1 MTKLRIIQVALAC
14 AFASYAYA
22 ADVYVRTGATGTGDG
37 SNWTNAYTQVQ
48 AAITACARG
57 DTIYVAAG
65 TYDALTLSKATNGTL
80 RITIKKATVS
90 SHGTDVGWHPSYADG
105 QFAPGHPLTI
115 TSGYWT
121 IDGQEG
127 TGFDPSSY
135 GILLSKRSTAT
146 SPSNLVQIGTGTQN
160 IAGLEFRYVA
170 AVNWDN
176 NYDIEKIAWNQSGQA
191 TVTNITWSHIYTR
204 YGQNSIKLLGVN
216 TATIEYLFVEDPFS
230 SAAHHGEVVNIRSLF
245 SQPSQNITVRYSE
258 IREWVGTGCIVF
270 NNATSNDYAGDGVYI
285 YGNTLGPCG
294 DASGGNGYV
303 TSTSG
308 AYATDVFVY
317 SNTLIGDD
325 GVNPPWLAMRNS
337 TGAAGSNLVAR
348 NNVLFNLDAS
358 VVNAGAATWDTDYNA
373 YFSCSDVPTETHSV
387 VASGNPFVDSA
398 NWDLRLVGGSS
409 AIDAGVALES
419 TYAIDA
425 AGNTR
430 GEDGTWDIG
439 ALEHQSGTT
448 SPDAPTLTSATAQT
462 SYSVALSLAAAGTG
476 TAATSLRI
484 ERSTTSGSGFVEVA
498 SVAADATSYTD
509 GVPTA
514 DRTYFYRVRARNAG
528 GDSAYTSEVSASTP
542 AASGSSGPTT
552 SRGRG
557 AVLFRR

>member
-1 MTKLRIIQVALAC
+1 MTKALAFVL
-14 AFASYAYA
+14 AAVVWVGSATAEIVYIRDGAS
-22 ADVYVRTGATGTGDG
+22 GDG
-37 SNWTNAYTQVQ
+37 SSWSSALDDLPGTLV
-48 AAITACARG
+48 RG
-57 DTIYVAAG
+57 NTYYMAAG
-65 TYDALTLSKATNGTL
+65 SYAARTFSTAASGTT
-80 RITIKKATVS
+80 RIIIKKATTS
-90 SHGTDVGWHPSYADG
+90 DHGTDTGWDAGYATG
-105 QFAPGHPLTI
+105 QVVFGYPLTF
-115 TSGYWT
+115 TTGYFT

-127 TGFDPSSY
+127 SGTDASSY
-135 GILLSKRSTAT
+135 GIALSKRSTAT
-146 SPSNLVQIGTGTQN
+146 SPSNLVQIGTGTQT
-160 IAGLEFRYVA
+160 ITGLEFRHIA

-176 NYDIEKIAWNQSGQA
+176 AHDIEKIAWNQSGQA
-191 TVTNITWSHIYTR
+191 TVSDITWSHIYTR
-204 YGQNSIKLLGVN
+204 YGQNSIKLLGVQ

-245 SQPSQNITVRYSE
+245 SQPSRDITVRYSE

-270 NNATSNDYAGDGVYI
+270 NNATTNDYAGDGVYI

-294 DASGGNGYV
+294 DASGGNGYI

-308 AYATDVFVY
+308 AYATDVYVY
-317 SNTLIGDD
+317 QNALIGDD

-337 TGAAGSNLVAR
+337 TGGTGSNLVAR
-348 NNVLFNLDAS
+348 NNVLYNLDAS
-358 VVNAGAATWDTDYNA
+358 IVDAGSAVWDADYNA
-373 YFSCSDVPTETHSV
+373 YYSCSDVPTETHSV
-387 VASGNPFVDSA
+387 VASGNPFVDGA
-398 NWDLRLVGGSS
+398 NWDVRLVGGSS
-409 AIDAGVALES
+409 AIDGGVALES

-430 GEDGTWDIG
+430 GVDGAWDIG
-439 ALEHQSGTT
+439 ALEHQSGTS

-462 SYSVALSLAAAGTG
+462 AYSVALSLAAAGTG

-509 GVPTA
+509 AVPTA
-514 DRTYFYRVRARNAG
+514 DRTYYYRIRARNAG
-528 GDSAYTSEVSASTP
+528 GDSAYTSEASASTP
-542 AASGSSGPTT
+542 AVSGSSTPTT